1 MDQLS
6 NTTYQL
12 SQMRGYFE
20 NISDSELSID
30 YVMSPL
36 TEDTKQKILYLLD
49 NMGKATLSNWPV
61 YQIVQE
67 NMLLYVL
74 DKCSIEESYEK
85 CRKEL
90 NEYLNTFSLEGQ
102 LHDLIGY
109 DYQ

>member
-1 MDQLS
+1 
-6 NTTYQL
+6 
-12 SQMRGYFE
+12 MRGYFE
-20 NISDSELSID
+20 NMSDSELSID